1 MRKWDKPRAPRE
13 AAQIPAETE
22 VSKQELDRAYDLVRR
37 VRSRSLNRSETDFDL
52 GSALENS
59 PEDPHYSYYADAN
72 TPQEGLELLDWAS
85 TALTKQSSHGG
96 DFSRK
101 LREEFQRN
109 QASDLDISEVE
120 YRRVQL
126 EKVFLVGIYD
136 SDRRKAQHSLS
147 ELAALAQTAG
157 AELVGAALQRRSAPD
172 AATFVGRGKA
182 KELAEQIAALEADTV
197 IVNAQLQPSQR
208 RGLEDQVK
216 VKVIDRT
223 AVILDIFAQHASSRE
238 GKAQVELAQLQY
250 LLPRLRGWG
259 QSMSRQAG
267 GRVSGGAGIGARG
280 PGETKLETDRRRITK
295 RIAKLRREIKQMKT
309 SRDTKREGRLN
320 SSLASVVIVGYTN
333 AGKSS
338 LLNVLVDADVMVQ
351 DALFATLDPTV
362 RQAETPDGRAYTL
375 SDTVGFIDELP
386 HELVEA
392 FRSTLE
398 EVEYAD
404 LIVHVVDASH
414 HNPVQQVETVHEV
427 LADLPQVSQIPEIIV
442 LNKAD
447 LVDALHLRALQSA
460 IGGGIPLSTRTGQGI
475 AQLRE
480 AIANALP
487 SPAKPI
493 DYVIPYDQSALVAR
507 LHEEGI
513 VDKVEYLENGT
524 HVVGRA
530 GPALAQA
537 ILEAAN

>member
-1 MRKWDKPRAPRE
+1 M
-13 AAQIPAETE
+13 
-22 VSKQELDRAYDLVRR
+22 RR
-37 VRSRSLNRSETDFDL
+37 VRSRSLNRSETDSDL
-52 GSALENS
+52 GSALANS

-136 SDRRKAQHSLS
+136 SDRRQAQHSLS

-172 AATFVGRGKA
+172 AETFVGRGKA
-182 KELAEQIAALEADTV
+182 KELAEQVAALEADTV

-295 RIAKLRREIKQMKT
+295 RIAKLRREIKQMKK
-309 SRDTKREGRLN
+309 SRDTKREGRLS

>member
-1 MRKWDKPRAPRE
+1 M
-13 AAQIPAETE
+13 
-22 VSKQELDRAYDLVRR
+22 RR
-37 VRSRSLNRSETDFDL
+37 VRDRSLNRRKTDSSP
-52 GSALENS
+52 GSVPANAPKSS
-59 PEDPHYSYYADAN
+59 PRYYPDAN
-72 TPQEGLELLDWAS
+72 TPKEGLELLDWGG

-101 LREEFQRN
+101 LREDFQRTN
-109 QASDLDISEVE
+109 ASDLDISEVE

-136 SDRRKAQHSLS
+136 SDRASAQQSLA

-182 KELAEQIAALEADTV
+182 KQLAEQVATLEADTV

-295 RIAKLRREIKQMKT
+295 RIAKLRREIKQMKKA
-309 SRDTKREGRLN
+309 RDTKRESRL
-320 SSLASVVIVGYTN
+320 SSYLPSVVIVGYTN

-404 LIVHVVDASH
+404 VIVHVVDASH

-427 LADLPQVSQIPEIIV
+427 LADLPNVSRIPEIIV
-442 LNKAD
+442 LNKSD

-460 IGGGIPLSTRTGQGI
+460 LASGIPLSTRTGQGLD
-475 AQLRE
+475 QLRE
-480 AIANALP
+480 AIGEALP
-487 SPAKPI
+487 PPAKPI

>member
-1 MRKWDKPRAPRE
+1 M
-13 AAQIPAETE
+13 
-22 VSKQELDRAYDLVRR
+22 
-37 VRSRSLNRSETDFDL
+37 RSRSLKRRKTDFDL
-52 GSALENS
+52 GSAIGNRPEKS
-59 PEDPHYSYYADAN
+59 PRHYPDAD
-72 TPQEGLELLDWAS
+72 TPKEGLELLDWTS
-85 TALTKQSSHGG
+85 TALTQQSSHGG
-96 DFSRK
+96 DFSRQ
-101 LREEFQRN
+101 LREEFQRTN
-109 QASDLDISEVE
+109 ASDLDISEVE

-126 EKVFLVGIYD
+126 ERVFLVGIFD
-136 SDRRKAQHSLS
+136 SDRSRAQQSLS

-182 KELAEQIAALEADTV
+182 KQLA
-197 IVNAQLQPSQR
+197 
-208 RGLEDQVK
+208 EDQVK

-295 RIAKLRREIKQMKT
+295 RIAKLRREIKQMKK

-320 SSLASVVIVGYTN
+320 SSLASVAILGYTN

-338 LLNVLVDADVMVQ
+338 LLNALVDADVMVQ

-362 RQAETPDGRAYTL
+362 RQAETPDGRTYTL

-404 LIVHVVDASH
+404 VIVHVVDASH
-414 HNPVQQVETVHEV
+414 HNPVQQVATVHEV
-427 LADLPQVSQIPEIIV
+427 IADLPNVSQIPEIIV

-447 LVDALHLRALQSA
+447 LVDALHIRALQSA

-475 AQLRE
+475 NQLQE

-487 SPAKPI
+487 SPEKPI

-507 LHEEGI
+507 LHKEGI

>member
-1 MRKWDKPRAPRE
+1 M
-13 AAQIPAETE
+13 
-22 VSKQELDRAYDLVRR
+22 RR
-37 VRSRSLNRSETDFDL
+37 VRDRSLNRRETDSSP
-52 GSALENS
+52 GSVPANAPKSS
-59 PEDPHYSYYADAN
+59 PRYYPDAN
-72 TPQEGLELLDWAS
+72 TPKEGLELLDWAS

-96 DFSRK
+96 DFSRQ
-101 LREEFQRN
+101 LREEFQRTN
-109 QASDLDISEVE
+109 ASDLDISEVE

-136 SDRRKAQHSLS
+136 SDRASAQQSLS

-157 AELVGAALQRRSAPD
+157 AEIVGAALQRRSAPD

-182 KELAEQIAALEADTV
+182 KQLAEQVVALEADTV

-295 RIAKLRREIKQMKT
+295 RIAKLRRQIKQMKKA
-309 SRDTKREGRLN
+309 RDTKRESRL
-320 SSLASVVIVGYTN
+320 SSYLPSVVIVGYTN

-404 LIVHVVDASH
+404 VIVHVVDASH
-414 HNPVQQVETVHEV
+414 HNPVRQVETVHEV
-427 LADLPQVSQIPEIIV
+427 LADLPNVSQIPEVIV
-442 LNKAD
+442 LNKSD
-447 LVDALHLRALQSA
+447 LVDALRIRALQSA
-460 IGGGIPLSTRTGQGI
+460 IEGAIPLSTHTGQGLD
-475 AQLRE
+475 QLRE
-480 AIANALP
+480 AIAQALP
-487 SPAKPI
+487 PPAKPI

>member
-1 MRKWDKPRAPRE
+1 MRD
-13 AAQIPAETE
+13 
-22 VSKQELDRAYDLVRR
+22 
-37 VRSRSLNRSETDFDL
+37 RSLNRRETD
-52 GSALENS
+52 SALKNS
-59 PEDPHYSYYADAN
+59 LKSAPGKSARYYPDTN
-72 TPQEGLELLDWAS
+72 TPKEGLELLDWAS

-96 DFSRK
+96 DFSRQ
-101 LREEFQRN
+101 LREDFQRTN
-109 QASDLDISEVE
+109 ASDLDISEVE

-136 SDRRKAQHSLS
+136 SDRASAQQSLA

-182 KELAEQIAALEADTV
+182 KQLAEQVATLEADTV

-295 RIAKLRREIKQMKT
+295 RIAKLRREIKQMKKA
-309 SRDTKREGRLN
+309 RDTKRESRL
-320 SSLASVVIVGYTN
+320 SSYLPSVVIVGYTN

-404 LIVHVVDASH
+404 VIVHVVDASH

-427 LADLPQVSQIPEIIV
+427 LADLPNVSQIPEVIV
-442 LNKAD
+442 LNKSD

-460 IGGGIPLSTRTGQGI
+460 LAGGIPLSTRTGQGLD
-475 AQLRE
+475 QLRE
-480 AIANALP
+480 AIGEALP
-487 SPAKPI
+487 PPAKPI

>member
-1 MRKWDKPRAPRE
+1 MGKSGEAISGKG
-13 AAQIPAETE
+13 AAQILEE
-22 VSKQELDRAYDLVRR
+22 SRVSKQDLERAYDRVRR
-37 VRSRSLNRSETDFDL
+37 VRARHPNPHVTD
-52 GSALENS
+52 AA
-59 PEDPHYSYYADAN
+59 PAIAN
-72 TPQEGLELLDWAS
+72 QNQSDNYPPAEQKGLELLDWTS
-85 TALTKQSSHGG
+85 TALSRQSSHGG
-96 DFSRK
+96 DFSRQ
-101 LREEFQRN
+101 LREEFQRTN
-109 QASDLDISEVE
+109 ASDLDISEVE

-136 SDRRKAQHSLS
+136 HDRSHAQQSLS

-157 AELVGAALQRRSAPD
+157 AQLVGAALQRRSTPD

-182 KELAEQIAALEADTV
+182 KELAEQIAALNADTV
-197 IVNAQLQPSQR
+197 VVNAQLQPSQR
-208 RGLEDQVK
+208 RGLEDIVQ

-295 RIAKLRREIKQMKT
+295 RIAKLRREIQQMKKG
-309 SRDTKREGRLN
+309 RDTKRESRLQ
-320 SSLASVVIVGYTN
+320 SALPSVVIVGYTN

-362 RQAETPDGRAYTL
+362 RQAQTPDGRSYTL
-375 SDTVGFIDELP
+375 TDTVGFIDELP

-398 EVEYAD
+398 EVEYSD
-404 LIVHVVDASH
+404 VIVHVVDASH
-414 HNPVQQVETVHEV
+414 QNPSHQVETVKEV
-427 LADLPQVSQIPEIIV
+427 LGELTNISAIPQIIV

-447 LVDALHLRALQSA
+447 LVDAFHIRALQSLIPGA
-460 IGGGIPLSTRTGQGI
+460 IALSTRSGQGLS
-475 AQLRE
+475 QLRE
-480 AIANALP
+480 AIGKALP
-487 SPAKPI
+487 EPAKPI
-493 DYVIPYDQSALVAR
+493 DYVIPYSQSALVAR

-513 VDKVEYLENGT
+513 VDTVEYLEQGT
-524 HVVGRA
+524 HVIGRA

-537 ILEAAN
+537 ILEVAN

>member
-1 MRKWDKPRAPRE
+1 MRE

-37 VRSRSLNRSETDFDL
+37 VRSRSLNRSETDSDL
-52 GSALENS
+52 GSALKDSLEN
-59 PEDPHYSYYADAN
+59 PHYSNYADAN
-72 TPQEGLELLDWAS
+72 TPQGGLELLDWAS

-157 AELVGAALQRRSAPD
+157 AELVGAALQRRSSPD

-182 KELAEQIAALEADTV
+182 KELAEQVAALEADTV

-295 RIAKLRREIKQMKT
+295 RIAKLRREIKQMKK
-309 SRDTKREGRLN
+309 SRDTKREGRLS

-414 HNPVQQVETVHEV
+414 HNPVQQLETVHEV

>member
-1 MRKWDKPRAPRE
+1 M
-13 AAQIPAETE
+13 
-22 VSKQELDRAYDLVRR
+22 
-37 VRSRSLNRSETDFDL
+37 F
-52 GSALENS
+52 
-59 PEDPHYSYYADAN
+59 
-72 TPQEGLELLDWAS
+72 
-85 TALTKQSSHGG
+85 
-96 DFSRK
+96 
-101 LREEFQRN
+101 
-109 QASDLDISEVE
+109 
-120 YRRVQL
+120 
-126 EKVFLVGIYD
+126 
-136 SDRRKAQHSLS
+136 
-147 ELAALAQTAG
+147 
-157 AELVGAALQRRSAPD
+157 
-172 AATFVGRGKA
+172 
-182 KELAEQIAALEADTV
+182 EADTV

-295 RIAKLRREIKQMKT
+295 RIAKLRREIKQMKK

-475 AQLRE
+475 TQLRE

-487 SPAKPI
+487 SSAKPI

-524 HVVGRA
+524 HIVGRA

-537 ILEAAN
+537 FLEAAN

>member
-1 MRKWDKPRAPRE
+1 MRE

-37 VRSRSLNRSETDFDL
+37 VRSRSLNRSETDSDL
-52 GSALENS
+52 GSALKDS
-59 PEDPHYSYYADAN
+59 PENTFHSYSADAN
-72 TPQEGLELLDWAS
+72 TSQGGLELLDWAS

-157 AELVGAALQRRSAPD
+157 AELVGAALQRRSSPD

-182 KELAEQIAALEADTV
+182 KELAEQVAVFEADTV

-259 QSMSRQAG
+259 ESMSRQAG
-267 GRVSGGAGIGARG
+267 GRVAGGAVSGGAGIGARG

-295 RIAKLRREIKQMKT
+295 RIAKLRREIKQMKK

-338 LLNVLVDADVMVQ
+338 LLNVLVGADVMVQ

-524 HVVGRA
+524 HIVGRA

>member
-1 MRKWDKPRAPRE
+1 MRE

-37 VRSRSLNRSETDFDL
+37 VRSRSLNRSETDSDL
-52 GSALENS
+52 GSALKDSLEN
-59 PEDPHYSYYADAN
+59 PHYSNYADAN

-136 SDRRKAQHSLS
+136 SDRRKAQHSLA

-182 KELAEQIAALEADTV
+182 RELAEQVATLGADTV

-295 RIAKLRREIKQMKT
+295 RIAKLRREIKQMKK

-362 RQAETPDGRAYTL
+362 RQTETPDGRAYTL

-524 HVVGRA
+524 HIVGRA